1 MLLGYSHW
9 VDWGDFISMNAVAR
23 ACNIDDLAALAR
35 RRLPLGLYEYV
46 DRGAEDEVTLRENTE
61 SIKRVLL
68 RQRVGMDVSQ
78 RDISTQVFGVKQSMP
93 IGIAVT
99 GLAALLAFEGEHSL
113 ARAAARAGVP
123 FTLGTSNFAAVA
135 EIKAICGDLLWRQVY
150 PPKDRSVLR
159 HQVSTAKSA
168 GVKVLVVTMD
178 SPVLGNREYLRR
190 GGWMPGA
197 LSVRA
202 KLQILKAPRY
212 CFGTLLRYAL
222 RGGFPGMAHM
232 PAGKTRFLDGT
243 FAQTADDFTWD
254 EVRSLRRQWNDVLV
268 LKGLS
273 TAEDAKIAAA
283 CGVDGIIVSN
293 HGGRSLDGCVPSMG
307 SLAEIVDAVTP
318 KVTVLVDGG
327 FKRGAD
333 VLKALALGASGVMVG
348 RATLYGLAAG
358 GEAGVDR
365 ALQIFGEEIHRALAL
380 IGCRQLTEL
389 CREHVTMSE
398 AHAGWSG

>member
-1 MLLGYSHW
+1 
-9 VDWGDFISMNAVAR
+9 MNAMAR

-35 RRLPLGLYEYV
+35 RRLPLGLYEYL
-46 DRGAEDEVTLRENTE
+46 DRGAEDEITLRENGD

-68 RQRVGMDVSQ
+68 RQRVGTDVSQ
-78 RDISTQVFGVKQSMP
+78 RDISTRLFGIRLSMP
-93 IGIAVT
+93 VGIAVT
-99 GLAALLAFEGEHSL
+99 GLAGLLAFEGEHSL
-113 ARAAARAGVP
+113 ARAAARAGIP
-123 FTLGTSNFAAVA
+123 FTLGTSNFASVA
-135 EIKAICGDLLWRQVY
+135 EIQAICGDLLWRQVY
-150 PPKDRSVLR
+150 PAKDRDVLR
-159 HQVSTAKSA
+159 HQVSTARRA
-168 GVKVLVVTMD
+168 GVKVLIVTMD

-197 LSVRA
+197 LSMRA
-202 KLQILKAPRY
+202 KLQILKSPRY

-222 RGGFPGMAHM
+222 RGGFPEMAHM

-254 EVRSLRRQWNDVLV
+254 EVRTLRQQWKDVLV

-273 TAEDAKIAAA
+273 TAEDARIAAD

-307 SLAEIVDAVTP
+307 ALAAIVDAVGT

-333 VLKALALGASGVMVG
+333 VLKALAIGASGVMVG

-365 ALQIFGEEIHRALAL
+365 ALQIFSEEIHRALAL
-380 IGCRQLTEL
+380 IGCRHLAEL
-389 CREHVTMSE
+389 GREYVTMSQGY
-398 AHAGWSG
+398 AAWPG